1 MTSTEFLLFVKGPAF
16 TFAVLVFVIGM
27 IIRLAEILMLGRKQN
42 LAEPKGS
49 EFSHGL
55 KTIGLRMIPDKQ
67 TWRHSTF
74 FIVTSYV
81 FHIGFF
87 VVLFLFV
94 PHILLFDSV
103 FGFKWPGLPTPVV
116 DAFAIV
122 TIASMIAILVN
133 RFTDPVKRFLSH
145 FEDYLVW
152 AVTFLPL
159 LTGYLAYHRLI
170 FKPDQ
175 LLAMHILSFELL
187 LVLFPFTKLSHAFTL
202 FFARWYN
209 GAIAGFKG
217 VQS

>member
-27 IIRLAEILMLGRKQN
+27 IIRLAEILMLGRKRN

-87 VVLFLFV
+87 VVLIRTWGGLPEGV
-94 PHILLFDSV
+94 MYAILLMNAC
-103 FGFKWPGLPTPVV
+103 TPL
-116 DAFAIV
+116 I
-122 TIASMIAILVN
+122 N
-133 RFTDPVKRFLSH
+133 RFTR
-145 FEDYLVW
+145 
-152 AVTFLPL
+152 
-159 LTGYLAYHRLI
+159 I
-170 FKPDQ
+170 KPYG
-175 LLAMHILSFELL
+175 H
-187 LVLFPFTKLSHAFTL
+187 P
-202 FFARWYN
+202 
-209 GAIAGFKG
+209 
-217 VQS
+217 